1 MKVSEAVDRRISAR
15 AFLKD
20 PVPREVIERVLL
32 RASRAPSG
40 GNLQPW
46 IVTVIQDEKLE
57 EFLAQVR
64 AKMAETDGRGEEM
77 EYEVYPQNLHEPYR
91 SRRFGV
97 GEAMYNLIG
106 IAREDKAGRLRW
118 FANNYRFFGAPAA
131 LLVHVD
137 RKMGSPQWSDLG
149 MFLQTV
155 MLLFQEEGYDTCAQ
169 EAWGR
174 FYSVADKFVG
184 ADPQTMLFCGMA
196 IGKIDPDHPV
206 NKLRADRAP
215 ATEWLR
221 FM

>member
-1 MKVSEAVDRRISAR
+1 MKVSEAVERRISAR

-20 PVPREVIERVLL
+20 PVPREVIERVLT
-32 RASRAPSG
+32 RAARAPSG

-46 IVTVIQDEKLE
+46 IITVLQDDKLE
-57 EFLAQVR
+57 ELLAQVS
-64 AKMAETDGRGEEM
+64 AKLEGEGPDEM
-77 EYEVYPQNLHEPYR
+77 EYDVYPPSLHEPYR

-97 GEAMYNLIG
+97 GEAMYDLLG
-106 IAREDKAGRLRW
+106 IERADKAGRLKW

-131 LLVHVD
+131 LFVHVD
-137 RKMGSPQWSDLG
+137 RKMGAPQWSDLG
-149 MFLQTV
+149 MYLQTA

-174 FYSVADKFVG
+174 FYTTVDRFVG

-196 IGKIDPDHPV
+196 IGKIDEAHPV
-206 NKLRADRAP
+206 NKLRSARAP
-215 ATEWLR
+215 TEEWLR

>member
-32 RASRAPSG
+32 RAARAPSG

-46 IVTVIQDEKLE
+46 LITVVQDEKLE
-57 EFLAQVR
+57 ELLAEV
-64 AKMAETDGRGEEM
+64 AVKLEATGGETM
-77 EYEVYPQNLHEPYR
+77 EYEVYPPNLHEPYR

-97 GEAMYNLIG
+97 GEAMYELLDIER
-106 IAREDKAGRLRW
+106 ADKAGRLRW
-118 FANNYRFFGAPAA
+118 FANNYRMFGAPAG
-131 LLVHVD
+131 LFVHVD
-137 RKMGSPQWSDLG
+137 RKMGAPQWSDLG
-149 MFLQTV
+149 MYLQTV

-174 FYSVADKFVG
+174 FYSTVDAFVG

-196 IGKIDPDHPV
+196 IGKIDAQHPV
-206 NKLRADRAP
+206 NKLRSARAP
-215 ATEWLR
+215 AEEWLR